1 MAYIVCGEFNSTQQ
15 KGGSGM
21 TDTEKLNEAIRK
33 AGIKLDAIL
42 KATGIKS
49 YATLKGRINNE
60 TEFTASEIKAIEE
73 LCRMTPAQRDEIF
86 FATNV
91 E

>member
-1 MAYIVCGEFNSTQQ
+1 
-15 KGGSGM
+15 M
-21 TDTEKLNEAIRK
+21 TDTEKLNDAIDR

-60 TEFTASEIKAIEE
+60 TEFTASEIKTITE
-73 LCRMTPAQRDEIF
+73 LCRLTPEQRDEIF
-86 FATNV
+86 FAACA